1 MSEPDEPA
9 EESEEG
15 DRRVFVNLATAIAVL
30 LLAIAAFWLMKTLD
44 EHRKLEN
51 CFEFRP
57 PRLHGAGRAGG
68 GPAQGAVTRAAA
80 RDRLSVRLVTRAP

>member
-15 DRRVFVNLATAIAVL
+15 DRRIFVNLATAIAVL

-51 CFEFRP
+51 CLNSGRRDCMELVEPAAGP
-57 PRLHGAGRAGG
+57 PKE
-68 GPAQGAVTRAAA
+68 P
-80 RDRLSVRLVTRAP
+80 